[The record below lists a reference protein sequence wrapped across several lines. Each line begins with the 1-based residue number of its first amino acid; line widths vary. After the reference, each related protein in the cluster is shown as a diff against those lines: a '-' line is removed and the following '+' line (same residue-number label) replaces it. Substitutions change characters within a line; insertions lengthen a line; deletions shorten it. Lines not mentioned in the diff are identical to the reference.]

1 MIKRRNQKEA
11 DRNMR
16 ITIKDVAIRAGV
28 SPASVSN
35 VLHGRGRNVRVSPA
49 TAEAI
54 RNAAKELRYGPQT
67 SGSQPSA
74 RQIALLVPKEFLA
87 KAQGAVFAQVVEGI
101 RDVVAEAGIELVLG
115 PRKDS
120 PSLAGVLLIGDSDLL
135 ATLGSR
141 PTPTV
146 GLLSPGI
153 ESAVEGA
160 RSIFPDYRAS
170 MEEAVLHLRD
180 LGHHRIALA
189 SPAQVTNLADQQ
201 ALADAFHRAMDRFE
215 LPTSD
220 PLVLGPSSPSFE
232 TWWSSFPP
240 ETALVSTDENLS
252 RSILDEC
259 ERLRIEVP
267 AQLSL
272 ISVEPEVGSFGCR
285 PRLTSIH
292 QPIRTMA
299 TSAVQV
305 LLRLLEG
312 SAPVPTLLSFGCR
325 FEVRDST
332 AAPQRRGTPNEKS
345 VYAY

>member
-1 MIKRRNQKEA
+1 
-11 DRNMR
+11 MR

-74 RQIALLVPKEFLA
+74 RQIALLVPKDFLN
-87 KAQGAVFAQVVEGI
+87 KAQGAVFAQIVEGVQE
-101 RDVVAEAGIELVLG
+101 VVAEAGLELVFA
-115 PRKDS
+115 PRQAS
-120 PSLAGVLLIGDSDLL
+120 PSTAGILLVGNSDLL
-135 ATLGSR
+135 ATFGSR

-160 RSIFPDYRAS
+160 RSVYPDYRAP

-180 LGHHRIALA
+180 LGHRRIALA
-189 SPAQVTNLADQQ
+189 TPSQAANPADQQ
-201 ALADAFHRAMDRFE
+201 ALVAAFHRAMDRFE

-220 PLVLGPSSPSFE
+220 PLVLGPSGSSFE
-232 TWWSSFPP
+232 AWWSSFPP